1 MVNSEVSYTGLT
13 RQRFGESSIWKNQN
27 EPKSESNDRRQ
38 GDGQK
43 QVPIFRVHVRG
54 CHGATNGQQGQCSQ
68 DHARQENLCKEKH
81 QPDDQQCYGENHFR
95 ENKPEGAELQ

>member
-43 QVPIFRVHVRG
+43 EVPIFRVHVRG
-54 CHGATNGQQGQCSQ
+54 RYGATDGQQGQRSQ
-68 DHARQENLCKEKH
+68 HHPGQQDFCKEKH
-81 QPDDQQCYGENHFR
+81 QPDDQQYYGESHFR